1 MDIAWGKKVSRTFV
15 DRVLWIKD
23 ELQLDPE
30 HGASQLMACMGFESG
45 GTFSPTIKNAAGSG
59 ACVDTETEIL
69 TSRGWRKYNEVSVGD
84 LVQTINYDNGEVM
97 ELNPI
102 QRMTIKQSSDN
113 YRMTSR
119 SFDSLST
126 HDHNWYLLQ
135 RYYQRTDN
143 GPTIQVRTTEEIAN
157 LKSSHTYNVP
167 HIQHKN
173 IDTETVSRKHPLEL
187 YKLLGIIAGDGSV
200 NKERQRVEVTA
211 HLRANTE
218 EVMAILECNRVLFGD
233 EAPIPDGNKG
243 GPHMLRWRYS
253 QKQASF
259 LLQFFDVE
267 WNAAQE
273 QKRFIKKLNPSVFE
287 ELDYEA
293 ACALLNG
300 YMTSDGHE
308 VQSNGGMSFR
318 GTEQT
323 IIDDFMTVAV
333 LCGHNPRQVT
343 DFRGGTYH
351 KFPDGNISMVKD
363 IHTVWLRDARH
374 TSCAKHQLKVT
385 KVEDEITVWCP
396 TVANGN
402 FIARRG
408 GTVYVTG
415 NCGLI
420 QFMPKT
426 AISLGTTTAALA
438 KMTAEDQ
445 LNYVYKYFRPYK
457 GRLRNL
463 GDIYM
468 AILWP
473 AGVGKSDSYVLWN
486 RETRPTTYLQNRGLD
501 VNKDGVITRA
511 ECLTHINGWLARGLL
526 DANKLVI

>member
-59 ACVDTETEIL
+59 AV
-69 TSRGWRKYNEVSVGD
+69 
-84 LVQTINYDNGEVM
+84 
-97 ELNPI
+97 
-102 QRMTIKQSSDN
+102 
-113 YRMTSR
+113 
-119 SFDSLST
+119 
-126 HDHNWYLLQ
+126 
-135 RYYQRTDN
+135 
-143 GPTIQVRTTEEIAN
+143 
-157 LKSSHTYNVP
+157 
-167 HIQHKN
+167 
-173 IDTETVSRKHPLEL
+173 
-187 YKLLGIIAGDGSV
+187 
-200 NKERQRVEVTA
+200 
-211 HLRANTE
+211 
-218 EVMAILECNRVLFGD
+218 
-233 EAPIPDGNKG
+233 
-243 GPHMLRWRYS
+243 
-253 QKQASF
+253 
-259 LLQFFDVE
+259 
-267 WNAAQE
+267 
-273 QKRFIKKLNPSVFE
+273 
-287 ELDYEA
+287 
-293 ACALLNG
+293 
-300 YMTSDGHE
+300 
-308 VQSNGGMSFR
+308 
-318 GTEQT
+318 
-323 IIDDFMTVAV
+323 
-333 LCGHNPRQVT
+333 
-343 DFRGGTYH
+343 
-351 KFPDGNISMVKD
+351 
-363 IHTVWLRDARH
+363 
-374 TSCAKHQLKVT
+374 
-385 KVEDEITVWCP
+385 
-396 TVANGN
+396 
-402 FIARRG
+402 
-408 GTVYVTG
+408 
-415 NCGLI
+415 GLI